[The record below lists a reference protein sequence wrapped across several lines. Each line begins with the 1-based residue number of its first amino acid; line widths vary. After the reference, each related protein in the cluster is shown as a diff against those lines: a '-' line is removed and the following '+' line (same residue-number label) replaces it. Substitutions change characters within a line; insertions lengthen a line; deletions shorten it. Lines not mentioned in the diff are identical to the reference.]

1 MWEGKQI
8 ITREDLENTN
18 KMPKIEPIKVQEK
31 FVNSKGEILVREID
45 GENKNIK
52 LDIPIIEIKPKFV
65 ETKETEKNKIDAES
79 GLNFLKGKQDTKV
92 NLNLKPIQELSKQ
105 HMEETAM
112 EFIGSDTVSLPLNA
126 VEETTMKIYELSNKS
141 KNIDKDLKG
150 FKKWFKPNIFRDEN
164 NKIVKCK
171 LSYTLVVA
179 ILIELIIFF
188 SCLPLGMFIGMIKVL
203 PILLVTGDTLA
214 KQIARLI

>member
-18 KMPKIEPIKVQEK
+18 KVPKVETVKVQEK

-45 GENKNIK
+45 GENKLN
-52 LDIPIIEIKPKFV
+52 LDIPTIEIK
-65 ETKETEKNKIDAES
+65 TKLDEITNKSEDKIDSES
-79 GLNFLKGKQDTKV
+79 GISFLKGKQDTKV
-92 NLNLKPIQELSKQ
+92 NLNLKPIQELTKK
-105 HMEETAM
+105 HMEEMST
-112 EFIGSDTVSLPLNA
+112 EFISSDTISLALDS
-126 VEETTMKIYELSNKS
+126 VEESTMKIYELSNKS
-141 KNIDKDLKG
+141 KIEDKELKG
-150 FKKWFKPNIFRDEN
+150 FKKWFKPYIFRDEN

-171 LSYTLVVA
+171 LSYSLVVA
-179 ILIELIIFF
+179 MLVELIIFF

-214 KQIARLI
+214 KQTARLI